1 MEPLWEYRWEYVD
14 SYYGV
19 IDCQFW
25 MTDYEA
31 EQWHGYGKEGT
42 RRLDETRR
50 DRHLQ
55 LRTHERARMSVP
67 GRYSGPS
74 KEQPLPEFVSPDVTL
89 LRQWWDKPDQVSG
102 ADVRRM
108 VLEVIALRRLLNAS
122 IKVATE
128 SSSS

>member
-31 EQWHGYGKEGT
+31 EHWHGYGKDGT

-55 LRTHERARMSVP
+55 PRTHERARMSVP
-67 GRYSGPS
+67 ARYSKPS
-74 KEQPLPEFVSPDVTL
+74 KEQPLPEFASPDVSL
-89 LRQWWDKPDQVSG
+89 LREWWDKPDQVSG

-108 VLEVIALRRLLNAS
+108 VLEVIALRRLLNTS
-122 IKVATE
+122 IKVASE
-128 SSSS
+128 SGSN

>member
-1 MEPLWEYRWEYVD
+1 MEPLWEYRWEYTD

-19 IDCQFW
+19 IECKFW
-25 MTDYEA
+25 MTDREA
-31 EQWHGYGKEGT
+31 EQWHAFGQEGT

-55 LRTHERARMSVP
+55 PKPSEQTHAYAAAAA
-67 GRYSGPS
+67 GTDA
-74 KEQPLPEFVSPDVTL
+74 LPEFVSPDVGTL
-89 LRQWWDKPDQVSG
+89 RVWWKHPERVDG

-122 IKVATE
+122 VKVASE
-128 SSSS
+128 SREV

>member
-19 IDCQFW
+19 IDCKFW
-25 MTDYEA
+25 MTDGEA
-31 EQWHGYGKEGT
+31 ERWHAFGKEGT

-55 LRTHERARMSVP
+55 PKST
-67 GRYSGPS
+67 
-74 KEQPLPEFVSPDVTL
+74 EQALSYASAPVGTDPLPEFVSPDTGTL
-89 LRQWWDKPDQVSG
+89 RGWWKHPERVDG

-122 IKVATE
+122 VKVASE
-128 SSSS
+128 SREV